1 MLRDP
6 IAKEKLGYT
15 NSKSIVW
22 MDGREKLVQED
33 WDRRKL
39 ELFELCGKRCQYDAR
54 IYELTGTAMMMAF
67 HDGKDWRCRVT
78 FATVDEMDPHHIR
91 KRSKSRD
98 DRLKNLLALCR
109 YHHRLVDPRKPRF
122 GEHRATTAQT

>member
-39 ELFELCGKRCQYDAR
+39 ELFELCGKRCQHIDYGGHVRTDP
-54 IYELTGTAMMMAF
+54 
-67 HDGKDWRCRVT
+67 RCRVT
-78 FATVDEMDPHHIR
+78 FATVDEMDPHHVR

-109 YHHRLVDPRKPRF
+109 YHHRLLDPRKPRF
-122 GEHRATTAQT
+122 GEHRAAAQS